1 MAADWPREAM
11 ECEAL
16 TAARGTWGRREGGLP
31 NPLILSSVMTC
42 LWFSV
47 PQCPDHTPYFSKE
60 AEEVPEESMLA
71 LGDFNFSSV
80 YGDNHGTQPQGCF
93 ED

>member
-1 MAADWPREAM
+1 M

-16 TAARGTWGRREGGLP
+16 TAAWGTWGRREAGLP
-31 NPLILSSVMTC
+31 NPLIPSLVMMC
-42 LWFSV
+42 LWFIV

-60 AEEVPEESMLA
+60 AEEVPEESMQA
-71 LGDFNFSSV
+71 FGDFSFSSV
-80 YGDNHGTQPQGCF
+80 YGDNHGTQPQGYF